1 MIEITS
7 RQIETP
13 KLRSASGLL
22 YSGTNP
28 IICGTLSSPPS
39 TNHCYL
45 FENGNWSEMAHLNID
60 REDFLMST
68 FILQNKYK
76 LLASGGYK
84 IQGRQYVST
93 VEYFD
98 GSNWTVDQHFSLPEA
113 IADHCIVN
121 LNHSLLMLMGGGN
134 STDFFNK
141 TWLFNTLKGRWMQ
154 GPDLLTSRSHHS
166 CGLMNWLNPKNQ
178 MREKVVVVA
187 GGYFEGVGIKTA
199 TVELLFLSRYDLF
212 QNGWVEGPILPSST
226 ASSLI
231 IEFQNGLTIVGG
243 DWENSNRH
251 FYQLSTPSGP
261 WAKMSQFIKEPPSL
275 TPNQKFQIAFMV
287 PDDITK
293 CY

>member
-1 MIEITS
+1 MLRPRVLIEITS

-121 LNHSLLMLMGGGN
+121 
-134 STDFFNK
+134 
-141 TWLFNTLKGRWMQ
+141 
-154 GPDLLTSRSHHS
+154 
-166 CGLMNWLNPKNQ
+166 
-178 MREKVVVVA
+178 
-187 GGYFEGVGIKTA
+187 
-199 TVELLFLSRYDLF
+199 
-212 QNGWVEGPILPSST
+212 
-226 ASSLI
+226 
-231 IEFQNGLTIVGG
+231 
-243 DWENSNRH
+243 
-251 FYQLSTPSGP
+251 
-261 WAKMSQFIKEPPSL
+261 
-275 TPNQKFQIAFMV
+275 
-287 PDDITK
+287 
-293 CY
+293 